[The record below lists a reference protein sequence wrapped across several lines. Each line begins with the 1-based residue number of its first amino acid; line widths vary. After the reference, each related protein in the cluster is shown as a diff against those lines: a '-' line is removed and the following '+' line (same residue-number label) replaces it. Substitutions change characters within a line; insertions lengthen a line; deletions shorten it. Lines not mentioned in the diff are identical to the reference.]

1 MGEDPGAAAGQGQG
15 VGEVA
20 AAGRRPAVLGPVD
33 RFEEDL
39 AAQPLGA
46 PFVGV
51 VDDVPLAAGTLEQGA
66 VPARV
71 PGLGGVGAAQERVG
85 GHVLPG
91 AVDGARA
98 RHDDHVPGGGP
109 GGAADGGDEVVPPVA
124 HHVLGPLQGVGL
136 DDPVGGV
143 VPAVVDALGPAVGG
157 QAVGGQ
163 AHAVDAVEEQVALP
177 VLADGVTGVDV
188 AAQPGVEG
196 AVPLPLD
203 VVAPHDGDGGLIHA
217 RPRGGHEGD
226 VHVVAAGV
234 LDQVGGEDAAPR
246 LGAGGA
252 DGLPVH
258 EVGRAEQDEG
268 GTGLEGGE
276 GHVVGLAHAQERGVG
291 VVASH
296 DGVAVGAVA
305 EVGAALVLNA
315 AAPRG
320 GGIGAHG
327 AGEPLCSC
335 RMHL

>member
-1 MGEDPGAAAGQGQG
+1 M
-15 VGEVA
+15 
-20 AAGRRPAVLGPVD
+20 
-33 RFEEDL
+33 
-39 AAQPLGA
+39 
-46 PFVGV
+46 
-51 VDDVPLAAGTLEQGA
+51 
-66 VPARV
+66 PARV
-71 PGLGGVGAAQERVG
+71 PGLGGIGAAQERVG

-124 HHVLGPLQGVGL
+124 DHVLGPLQGVGL

-143 VPAVVDALGPAVGG
+143 APAVVDALGLAVGG

-163 AHAVDAVEEQVALP
+163 AHAVDAVEEQVARP

-203 VVAPHDGDGGLIHA
+203 VVGPHDGDGGLVHA
-217 RPRGGHEGD
+217 RPGGGHEGD
-226 VHVVAAGV
+226 VQVEAPLV
-234 LDQVGGEDAAPR
+234 LDEVHGEDAAPR
-246 LGAGGA
+246 LGADGA

-258 EVGRAEQDEG
+258 EVGRAEQDDG
-268 GTGLEGGE
+268 GAGLEGGE
-276 GHVVGLAHAQERGVG
+276 GHVVPLPDAQDGGVG
-291 VVASH
+291 VVPAH

-315 AAPRG
+315 APPRG

-335 RMHL
+335 RTRL